1 VQNVIFV
8 LGPWINP
15 TDLVAPSP
23 GPQWPPHLR
32 LSRPPHFL
40 ISLTIN
46 LWRYSRDSFGRDQ
59 LAADETIPSRNA
71 RPRRC
76 RGPLSAWR
84 STEADMS
91 LVQHRCHS

>member
-1 VQNVIFV
+1 MTPLDLFSILAKVAGSRTAWARMPSGVECGSKGRENGNRKIVQNVIFV

-46 LWRYSRDSFGRDQ
+46 LWRYSRD
-59 LAADETIPSRNA
+59 
-71 RPRRC
+71 
-76 RGPLSAWR
+76 
-84 STEADMS
+84 
-91 LVQHRCHS
+91 